1 MFEHLYDET
10 HAMDLEFD
18 WNIQFKFGSDT
29 QHVSNFDKAEEKMIR
44 DLIKMRD
51 LNMFVDEAY
60 IGNGTEVDDTM
71 IGVYSRSID
80 DTSKFWTAYSFVMQD
95 EEY

>member
-1 MFEHLYDET
+1 MYTNMYDET

-18 WNIQFKFGSDT
+18 WNIQYKFGPEV
-29 QHVSNFDKAEEKMIR
+29 QHVSNFDKAEEKTLR

-60 IGNGTEVDDTM
+60 IGNGTEADDSM
-71 IGVYSRSID
+71 IGVYSRSVD
-80 DTSKFWTAYSFVMQD
+80 DISKFWTVYNFVMQD
-95 EEY
+95 EDY